1 MKFLKHALA
10 LLITFACLYIA
21 FHGVDLKE
29 AVGTMFDSG
38 RVRILPLVTF
48 SGLSLGVL
56 WVRGWRWKY
65 FFLPEQQ
72 ATAWGLSV
80 SNTIGFMTNNILP
93 LRIGEVVR
101 ALMARRKVKAPMSYI
116 LATLFIE
123 RTLDSMCLLFCLILP
138 LASSRQF
145 PPLVG
150 EIGKGMFFV
159 FAGAL
164 GLLIILRSKPHLAQ
178 KAALPLGRRF
188 LPPHAYDRL
197 ELFMATFTEGL
208 LILRNGRVMLKIG
221 ILSIFHWWL
230 VAVSYDLA
238 FRSFSLQEGLPWTAP
253 YLTLGLV
260 GLGVALPSAPAFV
273 GPVHAAII
281 YSLNRVYDVP
291 RVTATGFAV
300 VMHLLMMAPVTVAG
314 LALMWQEGLTLGQIR
329 QRADHLEEN
338 QPSPVE
344 DLSG

>member
-1 MKFLKHALA
+1 MKYLKHAFA
-10 LLITFACLYIA
+10 LTITVICLYIA
-21 FHGVDLKE
+21 FRGVNLNE
-29 AVGTMFDSG
+29 AFNTMFDSG
-38 RVRILPLVTF
+38 RVRILPLVAF
-48 SGLSLGVL
+48 AGLSLGVL

-93 LRIGEVVR
+93 LRVGEVVR

-123 RTLDSMCLLFCLILP
+123 RILDSMCLLFCLILP
-138 LASSRQF
+138 LASGRQF

-150 EIGKGMFFV
+150 EIGKGMFFI

-188 LPPHAYDRL
+188 LSPHIYDRL

-208 LILRNGRVMLKIG
+208 LILRNGRVMLKIAL
-221 ILSIFHWWL
+221 LSIFHWWL
-230 VAVSYDLA
+230 VAFSYELA
-238 FRSFSLQEGLPWTAP
+238 LRGFSLWHELPWTAS

-273 GPVHAAII
+273 GPIHAAII
-281 YSLNRVYDVP
+281 YSLNQAYEVP
-291 RVTATGFAV
+291 KATATGFAV
-300 VMHLLMMAPVTVAG
+300 VMHLLMMAPVTLAG
-314 LALMWQEGLTLGQIR
+314 LALMWHEGLTLGQIR
-329 QRADHLEEN
+329 KRVDHLEEE
-338 QPSPVE
+338 PPPPGE
-344 DLSG
+344 DLAG